1 MSETEKL
8 KTRKRKK
15 KFKKRT
21 TASSHSELSL
31 KSDDAS
37 NIQDKD
43 NDWPFTPIPEKL
55 DPEKELEALLRKLG
69 PGNVPAIAYKLYN
82 LPFVDHSECIY
93 LLTRKILEIDPS
105 LRNRK

>member
-37 NIQDKD
+37 NIQVHTFILKIKQVCTYMYV
-43 NDWPFTPIPEKL
+43 NRVCMYTIHANLCKFLNPK
-55 DPEKELEALLRKLG
+55 KLG
-69 PGNVPAIAYKLYN
+69 K
-82 LPFVDHSECIY
+82 
-93 LLTRKILEIDPS
+93 
-105 LRNRK
+105 